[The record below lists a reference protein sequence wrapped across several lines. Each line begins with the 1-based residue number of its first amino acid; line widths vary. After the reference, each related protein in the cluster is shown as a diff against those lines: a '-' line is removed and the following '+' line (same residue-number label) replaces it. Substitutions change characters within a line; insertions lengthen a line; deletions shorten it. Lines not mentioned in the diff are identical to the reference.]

1 MKFEEY
7 CRQAN
12 PEVSEV
18 QTWTRSGQRIV
29 RPLCRFFP
37 QEKKGLV
44 RLLKHRKE
52 GGWWKEA
59 ARKRNMGQEGGEPA
73 ITWKK
78 SRGKGGKKRK
88 KSLFLGIYG
97 KPAIIM
103 MMYGS
108 DEIPWPSNGSRRELC
123 KAHCCT
129 NCQLQDS
136 SDLLRSQLEKELSAC
151 KHAENKQEAAVCVA

>member
-78 SRGKGGKKRK
+78 SRGKGVKKRK
-88 KSLFLGIYG
+88 KKLVSWNLWEASDYHDDVWVWWDSMAKQWIKARTLQSSLLYQLPTARFLRFAE
-97 KPAIIM
+97 KPIRK
-103 MMYGS
+103 GT
-108 DEIPWPSNGSRRELC
+108 ECL
-123 KAHCCT
+123 
-129 NCQLQDS
+129 
-136 SDLLRSQLEKELSAC
+136 
-151 KHAENKQEAAVCVA
+151 